1 MLELKET
8 SIKLKAGKKVLR
20 TYWMIGLNTFD
31 YLSTFEWMAVRNIS
45 DMFMQRVFHTH
56 ISPRAQLL
64 QFLPPQ
70 FHPTAVTR
78 GCFPNSGEPQKPQRT
93 ANQQKVG
100 LQWHLRLFI
109 PLSPNSLSMTLQRSS
124 KNPAWAFMVSI
135 PGVCVCVCVHAK
147 AASPYLTSLCLTAFQ
162 GLNPDKACL
171 DLSLLAHNQGA
182 GKTARVTGV

>member
-1 MLELKET
+1 
-8 SIKLKAGKKVLR
+8 
-20 TYWMIGLNTFD
+20 
-31 YLSTFEWMAVRNIS
+31 MAVRNIS
-45 DMFMQRVFHTH
+45 DMFMQRLFHTH
-56 ISPRAQLL
+56 ISPRARLL

-78 GCFPNSGEPQKPQRT
+78 GCFPNSGRPEKPQRT

-109 PLSPNSLSMTLQRSS
+109 PLSPNSLSMTLQPSS
-124 KNPAWAFMVSI
+124 KTPVWVSI
-135 PGVCVCVCVHAK
+135 PGVCMCVHAK

-171 DLSLLAHNQGA
+171 DLSLLSHNQGA
-182 GKTARVTGV
+182 GETAWVTGVEGALGGGETSGEGRMQGK